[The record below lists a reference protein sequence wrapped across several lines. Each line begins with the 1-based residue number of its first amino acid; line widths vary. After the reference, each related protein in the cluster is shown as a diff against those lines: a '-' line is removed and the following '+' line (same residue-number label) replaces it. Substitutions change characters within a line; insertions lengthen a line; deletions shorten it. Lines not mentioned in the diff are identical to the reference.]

1 MKTILSIALSLI
13 CTFAYADTIH
23 KISQEQ
29 AWEIVKQDVL
39 DNKCENINVYVST
52 YVISPNTQ
60 IKTLGRDE
68 NSPNIDSWLFFIDDI
83 PYGNWSHPCRYIY
96 VDSENGKV
104 ITHNHSMPLSG
115 IDMKPLIEQ
124 EVDNEI
130 LLYDSKK
137 MKEQLPKTIVTN
149 STLKNYASSKDYA
162 VIINGGVKDSLNY
175 IRYWNDCAA
184 IYSTLV
190 NVYGYN
196 RNHIYVLM
204 SDGTNPANDRRTNYG
219 FDSSPLDLD
228 GDGTNDIQ
236 YAATR
241 TNVISVFNQLGNALT
256 TDNNLFIYTMDH
268 GGIFGNNSYLCLWNN
283 EKLYDY
289 EFASLLSNIDANS
302 INICMG
308 QCHSGGFIDNLS
320 NSKYVIAT
328 ACKYNEISYSLYS
341 GYDGY
346 DAFVYYWTAAVTGA
360 YPNGTTA
367 NADTN
372 NDGYISM
379 REAFN
384 YAMSNDPANETPQF
398 DYTPLGIDSRLNLF
412 MEKPDI
418 ISGDNLIYSNKSYI
432 IPNLP
437 AGTTVSWSLSDSYY
451 NQNCLQQNYPSLNQ
465 CTITRSS
472 SHDMMNATL
481 TAEIKYNGVTIQTLT
496 KTGIY
501 AYNDFYGQYTS
512 DNLSGTINYTHIFYV
527 KPGFT
532 TVVTSPNFYGATVTY
547 DSNGTTPSYFYLEPT
562 TWKLYFTMSTNNN
575 GTPVIINV
583 NDGCENYYQLYAM
596 PQAYLYLEITN
607 GENEICITLHEEGE
621 DSSKSL
627 ALDQPWSVEIC
638 NAASGVVM
646 ATRSSTDRSVSIPTS
661 AWPKGVYAVKA
672 TVGKT
677 ELTEKV
683 VVK

>member
-1 MKTILSIALSLI
+1 MKTLISIALSLI

-39 DNKCENINVYVST
+39 GNKCENINVYVST

-104 ITHNHSMPLSG
+104 VIHNHSMPLSG

-162 VIINGGVKDSLNY
+162 VIINGGIKDSSNY

-204 SDGTNPANDRRTNYG
+204 SDGTNPANDRRTNNG

-241 TNVISVFNQLGNALT
+241 TNIISVFNQLGNTLT

-268 GGIFGNNSYLCLWNN
+268 GDISGNNCYLCLWNN
-283 EKLYDY
+283 ERLYDY
-289 EFASLLSNIDANS
+289 EFASLLSNINANS

-320 NSKYVIAT
+320 NSIKTLLVIA
-328 ACKYNEISYSLYS
+328 
-341 GYDGY
+341 
-346 DAFVYYWTAAVTGA
+346 
-360 YPNGTTA
+360 
-367 NADTN
+367 
-372 NDGYISM
+372 
-379 REAFN
+379 
-384 YAMSNDPANETPQF
+384 
-398 DYTPLGIDSRLNLF
+398 
-412 MEKPDI
+412 
-418 ISGDNLIYSNKSYI
+418 
-432 IPNLP
+432 
-437 AGTTVSWSLSDSYY
+437 
-451 NQNCLQQNYPSLNQ
+451 
-465 CTITRSS
+465 
-472 SHDMMNATL
+472 
-481 TAEIKYNGVTIQTLT
+481 
-496 KTGIY
+496 
-501 AYNDFYGQYTS
+501 
-512 DNLSGTINYTHIFYV
+512 
-527 KPGFT
+527 
-532 TVVTSPNFYGATVTY
+532 
-547 DSNGTTPSYFYLEPT
+547 
-562 TWKLYFTMSTNNN
+562 
-575 GTPVIINV
+575 PVI
-583 NDGCENYYQLYAM
+583 D
-596 PQAYLYLEITN
+596 
-607 GENEICITLHEEGE
+607 
-621 DSSKSL
+621 
-627 ALDQPWSVEIC
+627 
-638 NAASGVVM
+638 
-646 ATRSSTDRSVSIPTS
+646 TR
-661 AWPKGVYAVKA
+661 Y
-672 TVGKT
+672 
-677 ELTEKV
+677 
-683 VVK
+683 